1 MGREIIP
8 AVTEKA
14 MEPGGGAI
22 GCTLGGNGHFPE
34 GSTKDTHE
42 TLPAVPQERTA
53 MAWGNRGLRRVKL
66 WKSAADMHPLATTEH
81 QRVRRHSTKGFKG
94 CTFL

>member
-1 MGREIIP
+1 MGREFIP

-42 TLPAVPQERTA
+42 TLPAVPQRKDSLGLGKQGPPESEVVEISCRYA
-53 MAWGNRGLRRVKL
+53 SSGNHRAP
-66 WKSAADMHPLATTEH
+66 KSQKTQH
-81 QRVRRHSTKGFKG
+81 QGV
-94 CTFL
+94 